1 MCCKVMNG
9 SVRKDKYKVCI
20 LCFSYMWE
28 LAKTVIS
35 ELDHT
40 DTEYDLYEADLLNQ
54 DEVVQTALKE
64 GTQVFVT
71 GGGSAARFKRNYSL
85 PLIEFR
91 VRDIDY
97 MVAIQHAKQL

>member
-1 MCCKVMNG
+1 MCYKVMNR

-40 DTEYDLYEADLLNQ
+40 DTNYDLYEADLLNQ
-54 DEVVQTALKE
+54 DEVVQTVLKE

-71 GGGSAARFKRNYSL
+71 GGGSAARFK
-85 PLIEFR
+85 
-91 VRDIDY
+91 
-97 MVAIQHAKQL
+97 